1 MPGSSTSCSCP
12 STRSPRRPRGRARSS
27 PNSNDRTGENPG
39 GWMTKNFVLDTNVL
53 LHDPSALFKF
63 RDNRI
68 IIPITVIEELDRFKK
83 DLNMLGRNARTVSKY
98 IDRMREEGSLAE
110 GVPIE
115 TGGVLR
121 VAFDGDG
128 ARLLPAELHGNRE
141 DNQILAVALG
151 EKVRD
156 RNIPVVVVSKDTNL
170 RIKADSLGLRAE
182 DYESDRVDIEEL
194 YQGHREVPVDKAWID
209 AFYTAG
215 ESAAPPGAEGLKPN
229 EYLVLRNSSSHSALA
244 RYDPARKQVR
254 VLPSFK
260 EDVWGVRPRNKEQHF
275 ALDILLD
282 DSVKL
287 VTLAGKAGTGKTLL
301 AIAAGLRKTS
311 DEEVYQRLLVSRP
324 VFPMGKDIGFLPGD
338 VEEKLKP
345 WMQPI
350 FDTVEYLFGHRPPH
364 RRVSRGYQELISLGI
379 LEIEPLTYI
388 RGRSIPNQYIII
400 DEAQNLSP
408 HEVKTILT
416 RAGENSKVVLTGDPY
431 QIDTPFVDSA
441 SNGLSCIAEKFKGES
456 IAGHVLLMKGE
467 RSPLAELAA
476 NIL

>member
-1 MPGSSTSCSCP
+1 MI
-12 STRSPRRPRGRARSS
+12 
-27 PNSNDRTGENPG
+27 
-39 GWMTKNFVLDTNVL
+39 KNFVLDTNVL
-53 LHDPSALFKF
+53 LHDPAAIFKF
-63 RDNRI
+63 QDNRI
-68 IIPITVIEELDRFKK
+68 IIPITVIEELDHFKK
-83 DLNMLGRNARTVSKY
+83 DLNMLGRNARTVSKF
-98 IDRMREEGSLAE
+98 IDRMRGEGSLSE
-110 GVPIE
+110 GVSLGN
-115 TGGVLR
+115 GGVLR

-128 ARLLPAELHGNRE
+128 AVLLPAELQGNRG

-151 EKVRD
+151 EKVRSG
-156 RNIPVVVVSKDTNL
+156 NAPVVVVSKDTNL
-170 RIKADSLGLRAE
+170 RIKADALGLRAQ
-182 DYESDRVDIEEL
+182 DFESDRVDIEEL
-194 YQGHREVPVDKAWID
+194 YQGYREIQVDKTWID
-209 AFYTAG
+209 AFYSAG
-215 ESAAPPGAEGLKPN
+215 EGDPPEGAEELHPN
-229 EYLVLRNSSSHSALA
+229 EYLLLKNSSSQSALG
-244 RYDPARKQVR
+244 RHDSVRKKIR
-254 VLPSFK
+254 LLPPFK

-311 DEEVYQRLLVSRP
+311 DDEAYQRLLVSRP

-350 FDTVEYLFGHRPPH
+350 FDNVEYLFGYS
-364 RRVSRGYQELISLGI
+364 RRKRQGMRGYQELINLGI

-431 QIDTPFVDSA
+431 QIDNPFVDSA
-441 SNGLSCIAEKFKGES
+441 SNGLSCIVEKFKGEA
-456 IAGHVLLMKGE
+456 IAGHILLMKGE

-476 NIL
+476 NLL

>member
-1 MPGSSTSCSCP
+1 
-12 STRSPRRPRGRARSS
+12 
-27 PNSNDRTGENPG
+27 
-39 GWMTKNFVLDTNVL
+39 
-53 LHDPSALFKF
+53 
-63 RDNRI
+63 
-68 IIPITVIEELDRFKK
+68 
-83 DLNMLGRNARTVSKY
+83 
-98 IDRMREEGSLAE
+98 
-110 GVPIE
+110 
-115 TGGVLR
+115 
-121 VAFDGDG
+121 
-128 ARLLPAELHGNRE
+128 
-141 DNQILAVALG
+141 
-151 EKVRD
+151 
-156 RNIPVVVVSKDTNL
+156 
-170 RIKADSLGLRAE
+170 LRAE
-182 DYESDRVDIEEL
+182 DYESDRVEIEEL
-194 YQGHREVPVDKAWID
+194 YQGYREIPVEKAWID
-209 AFYTAG
+209 AFYAAG
-215 ESAAPPGAEGLKPN
+215 ESDPPPGAEELHPN
-229 EYLVLRNSSSHSALA
+229 EYLVLKNSSQSALG
-244 RYDPARKQVR
+244 RYDFVRKKVR

-311 DEEVYQRLLVSRP
+311 DEEAYQRLLVSRP

-338 VEEKLKP
+338 LEEKLKP

-350 FDTVEYLFGHRPPH
+350 FDNVEYLFGYS
-364 RRVSRGYQELISLGI
+364 RRKRQGMRGYQELINLGI

-431 QIDTPFVDSA
+431 QIDNPFVDSA
-441 SNGLSCIAEKFKGES
+441 SNGLSCIVEKFKGEP
-456 IAGHVLLMKGE
+456 IAGHVMLMKGE

>member
-1 MPGSSTSCSCP
+1 
-12 STRSPRRPRGRARSS
+12 
-27 PNSNDRTGENPG
+27 
-39 GWMTKNFVLDTNVL
+39 MTKHFVLDTNVL

-63 RDNRI
+63 QDNRI

-83 DLNMLGRNARTVSKY
+83 DLNMLGRNARTVSKF
-98 IDRMREEGSLAE
+98 IDRMRREGSLAE

-115 TGGVLR
+115 TGGMLR

-128 ARLLPAELHGNRE
+128 AALLPAELQGNRE

-156 RNIPVVVVSKDTNL
+156 GNARIVVVSKDTNL
-170 RIKADSLGLRAE
+170 RIKADALGLRAE
-182 DYESDRVDIEEL
+182 DFESDRVDVEEL
-194 YQGHREVPVDKAWID
+194 YKGYREVPVEKAWID
-209 AFYTAG
+209 AFFVEG
-215 ESAAPPGAEGLKPN
+215 EGTPPVGGEDLLPN
-229 EYLVLRNSSSHSALA
+229 EYLVLRNSSSQSALG
-244 RYDPARKQVR
+244 RYDPARRKVR
-254 VLPSFK
+254 LLPSFK
-260 EDVWGVRPRNKEQHF
+260 DDIWGIRPRNKEQHF

-311 DEEVYQRLLVSRP
+311 DDEAYQRLLVSRP

-350 FDTVEYLFGHRPPH
+350 FDNVEYLFGYS
-364 RRVSRGYQELISLGI
+364 RRKRQGMRGYQELINLGI

-431 QIDTPFVDSA
+431 QIDNPFVDSA
-441 SNGLSCIAEKFKGES
+441 SNGLSYIVEKFKAEA

>member
-1 MPGSSTSCSCP
+1 MI
-12 STRSPRRPRGRARSS
+12 
-27 PNSNDRTGENPG
+27 
-39 GWMTKNFVLDTNVL
+39 KNFVLDTNVL
-53 LHDPSALFKF
+53 LHDPNALFKF
-63 RDNRI
+63 QDNRV
-68 IIPITVIEELDRFKK
+68 IIPITVIEELDHFKK

-98 IDRMREEGSLAE
+98 VDRLRELGNLAE
-110 GVPIE
+110 GVPLE
-115 TGGVLR
+115 QGGLLR
-121 VAFDGDG
+121 VAFGG
-128 ARLLPAELHGNRE
+128 EGVSLLPAELKGQLE
-141 DNQILAVALG
+141 DNQILGVALSARG
-151 EKVRD
+151 RENDV
-156 RNIPVVVVSKDTNL
+156 PVVVVSKDTNL
-170 RIKADSLGLRAE
+170 RIKADALGITAE

-194 YQGHREVPVDKAWID
+194 YRGFREIPAGKDFID
-209 AFYTAG
+209 AFYHAA
-215 ESAAPPGAEGLKPN
+215 ECAPPAGAEDLLPN
-229 EYLVLRNSSSHSALA
+229 EYVIFRDAASQASALGRA
-244 RYDPARKQVR
+244 DGARKR
-254 VLPSFK
+254 IRLLPAMK

-311 DEEVYQRLLVSRP
+311 DEEAYQRMLVSRP
-324 VFPMGKDIGFLPGD
+324 VLPMGKDLGFLPGD

-350 FDTVEYLFGHRPPH
+350 FDNVEYLFGFNRKK
-364 RRVSRGYQELISLGI
+364 RQGGVRGYQELMNLGI

-388 RGRSIPNQYIII
+388 RGRSIPNQFIVV

-431 QIDTPFVDSA
+431 QIDNPFVDSA
-441 SNGLSCIAEKFKGES
+441 SNGLSYTVEKFKGETIS
-456 IAGHVLLMKGE
+456 GHVLLAKGE

>member
-1 MPGSSTSCSCP
+1 MI
-12 STRSPRRPRGRARSS
+12 
-27 PNSNDRTGENPG
+27 
-39 GWMTKNFVLDTNVL
+39 KNFVLDTNVL
-53 LHDPSALFKF
+53 LHDPNALFKF
-63 RDNRI
+63 QDNRV
-68 IIPITVIEELDRFKK
+68 IIPITVIEELDHFKK

-98 IDRMREEGSLAE
+98 VDRLRESGNLAE
-110 GVPIE
+110 GVPLE
-115 TGGVLR
+115 HGGLLR
-121 VAFDGDG
+121 VAFGG
-128 ARLLPAELHGNRE
+128 EGVSLLPAELKGQLE
-141 DNQILAVALG
+141 DNQILGVALSARG
-151 EKVRD
+151 RENDV
-156 RNIPVVVVSKDTNL
+156 PVVVVSKDTNL
-170 RIKADSLGLRAE
+170 RIKADALGITAE

-194 YQGHREVPVDKAWID
+194 YRGFREIAAGKEFID
-209 AFYTAG
+209 AFYHAG
-215 ESAAPPGAEGLKPN
+215 ECAPPAGADDLYPN
-229 EYLVLRNSSSHSALA
+229 EYVIFRDAASQASALGRA
-244 RYDPARKQVR
+244 DGSRKRIRLLPAM
-254 VLPSFK
+254 K

-275 ALDILLD
+275 ALDVLLD

-311 DEEVYQRLLVSRP
+311 DEETYQRMLVSRP
-324 VFPMGKDIGFLPGD
+324 VLPMGKDLGFLPGD

-350 FDTVEYLFGHRPPH
+350 FDNVEYLFGFNRKK
-364 RRVSRGYQELISLGI
+364 RQGGVRGYQELMNLGI

-388 RGRSIPNQYIII
+388 RGRSIPNQFIIV

-431 QIDTPFVDSA
+431 QIDNPFVDSA
-441 SNGLSCIAEKFKGES
+441 SNGLSYTVEKFKGEAIS
-456 IAGHVLLMKGE
+456 GHVLLAKGE

>member
-1 MPGSSTSCSCP
+1 MI
-12 STRSPRRPRGRARSS
+12 
-27 PNSNDRTGENPG
+27 
-39 GWMTKNFVLDTNVL
+39 KNFVLDTNVL
-53 LHDPSALFKF
+53 LHDPNAVFKF
-63 RDNRI
+63 QDNRVFV
-68 IIPITVIEELDRFKK
+68 PITVIEELDHFKK
-83 DLNMLGRNARTVSKY
+83 DLNMLGRNARTASKF
-98 IDRMREEGSLAE
+98 IDRLRAKGNLAE
-110 GVPIE
+110 GVPLE
-115 TGGVLR
+115 NGGLLR
-121 VAFDGDG
+121 IAFGG
-128 ARLLPAELHGNRE
+128 EGVSLLPPELKGE
-141 DNQILAVALG
+141 LADNQLLGVALSVRG
-151 EKVRD
+151 REKDV
-156 RNIPVVVVSKDTNL
+156 PVVVVTKDTNL
-170 RIKADSLGLRAE
+170 RIKADALGIKAE

-194 YQGHREVPVDKAWID
+194 YRGVRELAAEKEFID
-209 AFYTAG
+209 AFYAAG
-215 ESAAPPGAEGLKPN
+215 ECLPPPGAEDLHPN
-229 EYLVLRNSSSHSALA
+229 EYVVFRDPSTGSSALGRA
-244 RYDPARKQVR
+244 DGALKRVR
-254 VLPSFK
+254 LLPPVK

-311 DEEVYQRLLVSRP
+311 DDEAYQRMLVSRP
-324 VFPMGKDIGFLPGD
+324 VLPMGKDLGFLPGD

-350 FDTVEYLFGHRPPH
+350 FDNVEYLFGFNRKK
-364 RRVSRGYQELISLGI
+364 RQGGVRGYQELMNLGI

-388 RGRSIPNQYIII
+388 RGRSIPNQFIIV

-431 QIDTPFVDSA
+431 QIDNPFVDSS
-441 SNGLSCIAEKFKGES
+441 SNGLSYTVEKFKGEA
-456 IAGHVLLMKGE
+456 IAGHVLLSKGE

>member
-1 MPGSSTSCSCP
+1 MI
-12 STRSPRRPRGRARSS
+12 
-27 PNSNDRTGENPG
+27 
-39 GWMTKNFVLDTNVL
+39 KNFVLDTNVL
-53 LHDPSALFKF
+53 LHDPNALFKF
-63 RDNRI
+63 QDNRV
-68 IIPITVIEELDRFKK
+68 IIPITVIEELDHFKK

-98 IDRMREEGSLAE
+98 VDRLRESGNLAE
-110 GVPIE
+110 GVPLE
-115 TGGVLR
+115 HGGLLR
-121 VAFDGDG
+121 VAFGG
-128 ARLLPAELHGNRE
+128 EGVSLLPAELKGQLE
-141 DNQILAVALG
+141 DNQILGVALSARG
-151 EKVRD
+151 REKDV
-156 RNIPVVVVSKDTNL
+156 PVVVVSKDTNL
-170 RIKADSLGLRAE
+170 RIKADALGIKAE

-194 YQGHREVPVDKAWID
+194 YRGFCEVPVGKEQID
-209 AFYTAG
+209 AFYHAG
-215 ESAAPPGAEGLKPN
+215 ECALPPGSEDLYPN
-229 EYLVLRNSSSHSALA
+229 EYVVFRDAATQSSALGRVDGA
-244 RYDPARKQVR
+244 RRKVR
-254 VLPSFK
+254 LLPPMK

-311 DEEVYQRLLVSRP
+311 DEEVYQRMLVSRP
-324 VFPMGKDIGFLPGD
+324 VLPMGKDLGFLPGD

-350 FDTVEYLFGHRPPH
+350 FDNVEYLFGFNRKK
-364 RRVSRGYQELISLGI
+364 RQGGVRGYQELMNLGI

-388 RGRSIPNQYIII
+388 RGRSIPNQFIVV

-431 QIDTPFVDSA
+431 QIDNPFVDSA
-441 SNGLSCIAEKFKGES
+441 SNGLSYTVEKFKGEAIS
-456 IAGHVLLMKGE
+456 GHVLLAKGE

>member
-1 MPGSSTSCSCP
+1 MI
-12 STRSPRRPRGRARSS
+12 
-27 PNSNDRTGENPG
+27 
-39 GWMTKNFVLDTNVL
+39 KNFVLDTNVL
-53 LHDPSALFKF
+53 LHDPAAIIRFQ
-63 RDNRI
+63 DNRV

-83 DLNMLGRNARTVSKY
+83 DLNMLGRNARTVSKF
-98 IDRMREEGSLAE
+98 IDRMRQEGSLAE
-110 GVPIE
+110 GISLN
-115 TGGVLR
+115 GGGILR
-121 VAFDGDG
+121 VAFDGEG
-128 ARLLPAELHGNRE
+128 AKRLPAELSGNRE
-141 DNQILAVALG
+141 DNQILSVALG
-151 EKVRD
+151 TQVREQG
-156 RNIPVVVVSKDTNL
+156 IPVVLVSKDTNL
-170 RIKADSLGLRAE
+170 RIKADALGLRAE

-194 YQGHREVPVDKAWID
+194 YQGFREVAVDKAWID
-209 AFYTAG
+209 AFYAAG
-215 ESAAPPGAEGLKPN
+215 ESEPPETDPELFPN
-229 EYLVLRNSSSHSALA
+229 EYLVLRDSGSQASALA
-244 RYDPARKQVR
+244 RSDAARRKVR
-254 VLPSFK
+254 PVASFR

-282 DSVKL
+282 DAVKL

-311 DEEVYQRLLVSRP
+311 DEEAYQRLLVSRP

-350 FDTVEYLFGHRPPH
+350 FDNVEYLFGYS
-364 RRVSRGYQELISLGI
+364 RRKRQGMRGYQELINLGI

-431 QIDTPFVDSA
+431 QIDNPFVDSA
-441 SNGLSCIAEKFKGES
+441 SNGLSVAVEKFKGEA
-456 IAGHVLLMKGE
+456 IAGHVMLAKGE

>member
-1 MPGSSTSCSCP
+1 MI
-12 STRSPRRPRGRARSS
+12 
-27 PNSNDRTGENPG
+27 
-39 GWMTKNFVLDTNVL
+39 KNFVLDTNVL
-53 LHDPSALFKF
+53 LHDPTALFKF

-83 DLNMLGRNARTVSKY
+83 DLNMLGRNARTVSKI
-98 IDRMREEGSLAE
+98 IDRARDRGSLSG
-110 GVPIE
+110 GVPLE
-115 TGGVLR
+115 NGGMLR

-128 ARLLPAELHGNRE
+128 ASLLPDELQGNRE

-151 EKVRD
+151 EKLRD
-156 RNIPVVVVSKDTNL
+156 NDVPVVVVSKDTNL
-170 RIKADSLGLRAE
+170 RIKADALGLRAE

-194 YQGHREVPVDKAWID
+194 YQGYREIPVDKMWID
-209 AFYTAG
+209 AFYAAG
-215 ESAAPPGAEGLKPN
+215 DADLPPGAEDLYPN
-229 EYLVLRNSSSHSALA
+229 EYLVLRNASSQSALG
-244 RYDPARKQVR
+244 RYDPVRRKVR
-254 VLPSFK
+254 LVPSFK
-260 EDVWGVRPRNKEQHF
+260 EDVWGIRPRNKEQHF

-311 DEEVYQRLLVSRP
+311 DEEAYQRLLVSRP

-350 FDTVEYLFGHRPPH
+350 FDNVEYLFGYS
-364 RRVSRGYQELISLGI
+364 RRKRQGMRGYQELINLGI
-379 LEIEPLTYI
+379 LEIEALTYI

-416 RAGENSKVVLTGDPY
+416 RAGENSKVVLTGDPF
-431 QIDTPFVDSA
+431 QIDNPFVDSA
-441 SNGLSCIAEKFKGES
+441 SNGLAYIVEKFKEEA
-456 IAGHVLLMKGE
+456 IAGHVMLIKGE

>member
-1 MPGSSTSCSCP
+1 
-12 STRSPRRPRGRARSS
+12 
-27 PNSNDRTGENPG
+27 
-39 GWMTKNFVLDTNVL
+39 MTKNFVLDTNVL

-194 YQGHREVPVDKAWID
+194 YQGYREVQVDKAWID
-209 AFYTAG
+209 AFYAAG

-229 EYLVLRNSSSHSALA
+229 EYLVLRNSTSHSALA
-244 RYDPARKQVR
+244 RYDPARRKVR

-350 FDTVEYLFGHRPPH
+350 FDNVEYLFGYS
-364 RRVSRGYQELISLGI
+364 RRKRQGMRGYQELINLGI

-431 QIDTPFVDSA
+431 QIDNPFVDSA
-441 SNGLSCIAEKFKGES
+441 SNGLSCIVEKFKGES

>member
-1 MPGSSTSCSCP
+1 MPVSSTSCSCP

-98 IDRMREEGSLAE
+98 IDRMREEG
-110 GVPIE
+110 
-115 TGGVLR
+115 R
-121 VAFDGDG
+121 
-128 ARLLPAELHGNRE
+128 
-141 DNQILAVALG
+141 
-151 EKVRD
+151 
-156 RNIPVVVVSKDTNL
+156 
-170 RIKADSLGLRAE
+170 RAE

-194 YQGHREVPVDKAWID
+194 YQGYREVPVDKAWID
-209 AFYTAG
+209 AFYAAG

-244 RYDPARKQVR
+244 RYDPARKKVR

-338 VEEKLKP
+338 V
-345 WMQPI
+345 
-350 FDTVEYLFGHRPPH
+350 
-364 RRVSRGYQELISLGI
+364 
-379 LEIEPLTYI
+379 
-388 RGRSIPNQYIII
+388 
-400 DEAQNLSP
+400 
-408 HEVKTILT
+408 
-416 RAGENSKVVLTGDPY
+416 
-431 QIDTPFVDSA
+431 
-441 SNGLSCIAEKFKGES
+441 
-456 IAGHVLLMKGE
+456 
-467 RSPLAELAA
+467 
-476 NIL
+476 

>member
-1 MPGSSTSCSCP
+1 MI
-12 STRSPRRPRGRARSS
+12 
-27 PNSNDRTGENPG
+27 
-39 GWMTKNFVLDTNVL
+39 KNFVLDTNVL
-53 LHDPSALFKF
+53 LHDPNALFKF
-63 RDNRI
+63 EDNHI
-68 IIPITVIEELDRFKK
+68 YIPITVIEELDHFKK

-98 IDRMREEGSLAE
+98 IDRLREKGNLSDGVPLGNGGMLRIAFVEEG
-110 GVPIE
+110 GK
-115 TGGVLR
+115 
-121 VAFDGDG
+121 
-128 ARLLPAELHGNRE
+128 LLPAELRGDLA
-141 DNQILAVALG
+141 DNQLLGVALTMHG
-151 EKVRD
+151 RD
-156 RNIPVVVVSKDTNL
+156 KEFPIVVITKDTNL
-170 RIKADSLGLRAE
+170 RIKADALGIRAE
-182 DYESDRVDIEEL
+182 DYENDRVDIEEL
-194 YQGHREVPVDKAWID
+194 YRGVREAAVDKEFID
-209 AFYTAG
+209 RFYSAG
-215 ESAAPPGAEGLKPN
+215 ECAPPPGTEDLYPN
-229 EYLVLRNSSSHSALA
+229 EYVVFRDAAMGSSALA
-244 RYDPARKQVR
+244 RNDSASRR
-254 VLPSFK
+254 IRLLPPMK

-311 DEEVYQRLLVSRP
+311 DDEVYQRMLVSRP
-324 VFPMGKDIGFLPGD
+324 VLPMGKDLGFLPGD

-350 FDTVEYLFGHRPPH
+350 FDNVEYLFGFNKKKRQGS
-364 RRVSRGYQELISLGI
+364 VRGYQELMNLGI

-388 RGRSIPNQYIII
+388 RGRSIPNQFIIV

-431 QIDTPFVDSA
+431 QIDNPFVDSA
-441 SNGLSCIAEKFKGES
+441 SNGLSHAVEKFKGES
-456 IAGHVLLMKGE
+456 MAGHVLLVKGE